1 MLAGF
6 RRHLVDKTLINVC
19 HCDVASPDVYSGG
32 PLKRVKVSKRKRATM
47 PEVLHPHHRC
57 RRRRRQ
63 NLVCP
68 GPHHRFDVNRQL
80 YLVLHVSRL
89 CREPGTASVLRF
101 LVFIADL
108 WTRFSSGSAHASRRL
123 ARPLG
128 IQWFRLVAGA
138 HVSTTRRHTSRV
150 VSDDYAAV
158 SGYLA

>member
-1 MLAGF
+1 
-6 RRHLVDKTLINVC
+6 
-19 HCDVASPDVYSGG
+19 
-32 PLKRVKVSKRKRATM
+32 M
-47 PEVLHPHHRC
+47 PKVLHHHPHHHHRC

-80 YLVLHVSRL
+80 YLSSQLVLHVSRL
-89 CREPGTASVLRF
+89 CREPGTASVLRVI
-101 LVFIADL
+101 VFIADL
-108 WTRFSSGSAHASRRL
+108 WTRFSSGSAQASRRL

-138 HVSTTRRHTSRV
+138 HVSTTRRQISRQISRV

-158 SGYLA
+158 SGCLAERVTLPQQSVAGLVNCLASSR